1 VGAETVGAQT
11 SGGSRAPDACP
22 DDLPRACNRIWRYLE
37 MLGIEAC
44 ERGQIT
50 LELLDRAMESTL
62 AEGGHL
68 TPAAMDALTAWLAKR
83 QHASTAVPS
92 PCDDTANL
100 GLFAHPP
107 PCRQTMA
114 PERRSGR
121 GAWRR
126 RPQAHEPLGRR
137 DAGGP
142 RP

>member
-1 VGAETVGAQT
+1 VESGAK
-11 SGGSRAPDACP
+11 GGVRAPDACP

-37 MLGIEAC
+37 MLGVEPC

-50 LELLDRAMESTL
+50 LDLLDRAMESTL

-68 TPAAMDALTAWLAKR
+68 TPAAMDTLTAWLAEHR
-83 QHASTAVPS
+83 RADGATAS
-92 PCDDTANL
+92 PCDDDANVAR
-100 GLFAHPP
+100 FAHPP

-121 GAWRR
+121 DAWRR
-126 RPQAHEPLGRR
+126 RHAPTPPAPK
-137 DAGGP
+137 P

>member
-1 VGAETVGAQT
+1 VGNDAA
-11 SGGSRAPDACP
+11 GGVRAPDACP

-37 MLGIEAC
+37 MLGVEPC

-50 LELLDRAMESTL
+50 LDLLDRAMEATL

-68 TPAAMDALTAWLAKR
+68 TPAAMDTLTAWLADH
-83 QHASTAVPS
+83 QQASAAASS
-92 PCDDTANL
+92 PCDDATTLAQ
-100 GLFAHPP
+100 FAHPP

-126 RPQAHEPLGRR
+126 RPQP
-137 DAGGP
+137 P
-142 RP
+142 KPSSKPKP

>member
-1 VGAETVGAQT
+1 VSNANG
-11 SGGSRAPDACP
+11 SGVRAPDACP
-22 DDLPRACNRIWRYLE
+22 DDLPRACNRIWCYLE
-37 MLGIEAC
+37 MLGVEPC

-50 LELLDRAMESTL
+50 LDLLDRAMESTL

-68 TPAAMDALTAWLAKR
+68 TPAAMDTLTAWLADH
-83 QHASTAVPS
+83 QQASMAASS
-92 PCDDTANL
+92 PCDDATNL
-100 GLFAHPP
+100 ARFAHPL

-126 RPQAHEPLGRR
+126 RPAPAKPASKL
-137 DAGGP
+137 